1 VHTDLGNQA
10 AGAKVNGRHVPLR
23 TQLQNGDVVEILKS
37 KGQEPQPGW
46 LSFVITGKARAAIRR
61 NVRFKER
68 DEMIAI
74 GTELYEEIIERLPG
88 KIGKRAIKAALKRL
102 NMQEPDDLMMA
113 IGTRQLSDREVM
125 EAIIPGS
132 VHDNDDERQ
141 WPEQDRAISI
151 KGLTPGVAFDL
162 AECCHPVPGDRI
174 VGLRRSGEN
183 VEVHTIDCP
192 SLADGVDAD
201 WVDLSW
207 GNESDGAPAR
217 LCVVLHNKPGTLAE
231 MAGIFG
237 FHNANILNL
246 RLSHRDG
253 PFHTFDVDLEV
264 HNVHHLMRILSAL
277 RASEAVAQ
285 AERA

>member
-1 VHTDLGNQA
+1 
-10 AGAKVNGRHVPLR
+10 
-23 TQLQNGDVVEILKS
+23 
-37 KGQEPQPGW
+37 
-46 LSFVITGKARAAIRR
+46 
-61 NVRFKER
+61 
-68 DEMIAI
+68 M
-74 GTELYEEIIERLPG
+74 PG
-88 KIGKRAIKAALKRL
+88 KIGPRAVKAALKRL
-102 NMQEPDDLMMA
+102 EMQEPDDLMMA

-125 EAIIPGS
+125 EALVPGS
-132 VHDNDDERQ
+132 VNDNDDERQ

-151 KGLTPGVAFDL
+151 KGLTPGVAFNL

-174 VGLRRSGEN
+174 VGLRRSGKN
-183 VEVHTIDCP
+183 VEVHTIDCQ

-207 GNESDGAPAR
+207 GNESDGAA
-217 LCVVLHNKPGTLAE
+217 A
-231 MAGIFG
+231 
-237 FHNANILNL
+237 

-285 AERA
+285 AERS